1 MFIRRENFKQY
12 ITLYPVVSSI
22 IALNLV
28 IYLLTLIPGFG
39 EDLIYA
45 GMSVNILIADGEWW
59 RVITSMFIHSGFP
72 HVLFNMFSLF
82 LFGPELEKIA
92 GKIRFLTIYFLAGIF
107 GGAATYLTQDPY
119 YASVGASGAI
129 YGIFGA
135 FAALVYY
142 TRHLFPQ
149 LKQIIL
155 PLIVISVIMSFI
167 TPNINIAAHLGGLI
181 AGFIL
186 GIVYFNPKNLLRW
199 RKSPIKRVK

>member
-22 IALNLV
+22 IALNLI

-45 GMSVNILIADGEWW
+45 GMSVNALIAAGEWW
-59 RVITSMFIHSGFP
+59 RIITSMFIHAGFT

-107 GGAATYLTQDPY
+107 GEAATYLTQDPY

-142 TRHLFPQ
+142 TRNLFPQ

-155 PLIVISVIMSFI
+155 PLIVISVIMSFV
-167 TPNINIAAHLGGLI
+167 TPNINIAAHLGGLV

-186 GIVYFNPKNLLRW
+186 GIVYFNPKNMLRW
-199 RKSPIKRVK
+199 RKKQIKRVK

>member
-22 IALNLV
+22 IAINFIV
-28 IYLLTLIPGFG
+28 FLLTLIPGFG
-39 EDLIYA
+39 TQLLYA
-45 GMSVNILIADGEWW
+45 GASVNGLIAEGEWW
-59 RVITSMFIHSGFP
+59 RVVTSMFLHAGFT

-92 GKIRFLTIYFLAGIF
+92 GKMRFLTIFFLTGIF
-107 GGAATYLTQDPY
+107 GVAATYLTQDAS
-119 YASVGASGAI
+119 YASVGASGAL

-155 PLIVISVIMSFI
+155 PLIVISVIMTFL

-181 AGFIL
+181 AGFVL
-186 GIVYFNPKNLLRW
+186 GIVYFNPKNMLRW
-199 RKSPIKRVK
+199 RKKNITRIK

>member
-1 MFIRRENFKQY
+1 MFIRRENFNQY

-39 EDLIYA
+39 KDLIYA
-45 GMSVNILIADGEWW
+45 GMSVNILIADGQWW
-59 RVITSMFIHSGFP
+59 RVITSMFIHGGFT

-92 GKIRFLTIYFLAGIF
+92 GKMRFLTIYFLAGIF
-107 GGAATYLTQDPY
+107 GVAATYLTQDPY

-181 AGFIL
+181 TGFIL
-186 GIVYFNPKNLLRW
+186 GIIYFNPKNMLRW
-199 RKSPIKRVK
+199 RKSQIRRVK

>member
-1 MFIRRENFKQY
+1 MVR
-12 ITLYPVVSSI
+12 L
-22 IALNLV
+22 
-28 IYLLTLIPGFG
+28 
-39 EDLIYA
+39 
-45 GMSVNILIADGEWW
+45 
-59 RVITSMFIHSGFP
+59 H
-72 HVLFNMFSLF
+72 
-82 LFGPELEKIA
+82 
-92 GKIRFLTIYFLAGIF
+92 
-107 GGAATYLTQDPY
+107 LTQDPY

-167 TPNINIAAHLGGLI
+167 TPNINIAAHLGGLV

-186 GIVYFNPKNLLRW
+186 GIVYFNPKNMLRW
-199 RKSPIKRVK
+199 RKSQIKRVK

>member
-12 ITLYPVVSSI
+12 IRLYPVVSSL
-22 IALNLV
+22 IAINLIV
-28 IYLLTLIPGFG
+28 YLLTLIPGFG
-39 EDLIYA
+39 RNLLYM
-45 GMSVNILIADGEWW
+45 GMSVNALIAQGEWW
-59 RVITSMFIHSGFP
+59 RIITSMFLHLGFT

-92 GKIRFLTIYFLAGIF
+92 GKMRFLTIYFLAGIF
-107 GGAATYLTQDPY
+107 GIAASFLIEDPT

-129 YGIFGA
+129 YGMFGA

-155 PLIVISVIMSFI
+155 PLIVVSVIMTFLM
-167 TPNINIAAHLGGLI
+167 PNINITAHLGGLI
-181 AGFIL
+181 TGFIL
-186 GIVYFNPKNLLRW
+186 GFVYFNPKNMVRW
-199 RKSPIKRVK
+199 REKGIRRVK